1 MAASL
6 LAQNTTG
13 CNPGQ
18 PNVNLGDC
26 VALNETQSVG
36 GVYNQPADL
45 VNLVTR
51 NIFIVAGIVIFF
63 MILLA
68 GYRYIEQG
76 EKGAEQAK
84 TIAGTALIG
93 LIIMFCAYWA
103 VRLLEIVLGQ
113 NLIF

>member
-1 MAASL
+1 MAAGGL
-6 LAQNTTG
+6 PDQNVGCDPGLA
-13 CNPGQ
+13 
-18 PNVNLGDC
+18 NVNLADC
-26 VALNETQSVG
+26 VKLNETQSVG
-36 GVYNQPADL
+36 TIYNQPADL

-51 NIFIVAGIVIFF
+51 NIFVVAGIVIFF

-84 TIAGTALIG
+84 TIASTVLIG

-103 VRLLEIVLGQ
+103 VRLIEIVLGQ
-113 NLIF
+113 DLIF